1 MDATRRTRNGWLAL
15 LNLIGILWPAILW
28 LPTGAASAEREV
40 AAMITEIQ
48 VGRGQIEVRSAEGER
63 WRSATPLLALKAGD
77 TVTATGDAWAVI
89 VLTGGRGSLRVDEA
103 TSPYLV
109 TAPLVGR
116 GRLHKGLAILE
127 ASFEFLSATARERP
141 LGVVGTRAAGG
152 PPVILSPR
160 NGLVLPDSLIFEW
173 RGSQSSLYT
182 VRVIGPDGL
191 VFERANLAAN
201 RFRYPSGAPA
211 LTAGVRYRFQL
222 GSPWHQPQEVWFEV
236 LDADPARRIR
246 HDLRDLEE
254 AVVPP
259 PPPAT
264 LAILRAGFL
273 ARHGLLHDAR
283 LGLAEELTRRP
294 EEPGLHF
301 LLGDLYARLGL
312 SREAMECFAEVQYL
326 IGGTAA
332 R

>member
-1 MDATRRTRNGWLAL
+1 MDATTRTRSGWLTL
-15 LNLIGILWPAILW
+15 LSLSGILW
-28 LPTGAASAEREV
+28 LPTGAAAAEREV

-63 WRSATPLLALKAGD
+63 WRSATPLLALKTGD
-77 TVTATGDAWAVI
+77 TVSATGDAWAVI
-89 VLTGGRGSLRVDEA
+89 VLTGGRGSLRVDESS
-103 TSPYLV
+103 SPYRV

-141 LGVVGTRAAGG
+141 LGVVGTRAGGG

-160 NGLVLPDSLIFEW
+160 GLVLPESLVFEW

-182 VRVIGPDGL
+182 VRVIGPSGA
-191 VFERANLAAN
+191 VFEQANLSAS
-201 RFRYPSGAPA
+201 RFRYPASAPA
-211 LTAGVRYRFQL
+211 LSAGVRYRFQL
-222 GSPWHQPQEVWFEV
+222 LSRWHQPQEVEFE
-236 LDADPARRIR
+236 LLAADPAARIR

-254 AVVPP
+254 AVAPP

-283 LGLAEELTRRP
+283 LGLAEDLARRP

-301 LLGDLYARLGL
+301 LLGDVYARQGL
-312 SREAMECFAEVQYL
+312 SREAMECFAEVQHL
-326 IGGTAA
+326 IGGTAS